1 MNQRLDRLAD
11 QIQRDLAQLIRQEI
25 RDPRLGL
32 VTVSAVKV
40 SRDLGYADIYVTVM
54 GRDLEADAHQASIDI
69 LNAAAGFLRGELGRM
84 LSIRVI
90 RRLRFHFAEVLARA
104 NHLTSLIQHA
114 VREDESRHQPSN
126 DSESEQ
132 DA

>member
-54 GRDLEADAHQASIDI
+54 GHDLETDTHLGSIAI

-84 LSIRVI
+84 LSVRVI
-90 RRLRFHFAEVLARA
+90 PRLRFHYDEVLAKA
-104 NHLTSLIQHA
+104 NRLTTLIHHA
-114 VREDESRHQPSN
+114 VREDESRHHPPT
-126 DSESEQ
+126 DTEEQ